1 MIDAP
6 PLEAG
11 AVHDTTDEPVAF
23 ADETEVAETPVGA
36 PGGPTGTTALELLAA
51 PPVPALF
58 VAATKNVY
66 ETPLVRPETVHDTAG
81 ADALH
86 VNEPGVEVT
95 V

>member
-1 MIDAP
+1 MTEAP
-6 PLEAG
+6 PVDAG

-36 PGGPTGTTALELLAA
+36 PGGPTGTTAIDETDET
-51 PPVPALF
+51 PEPAEF
-58 VAATKNVY
+58 VAVTANVY
-66 ETPLVRPETVHDTAG
+66 ETPFVNPETVHEVVEVVQ
-81 ADALH
+81 